1 MSTMLEQAIIDA
13 GALKE
18 AAIKNAEAAVI
29 EKYSADIKEAVD
41 SLLEEDELGEAEDD
55 LGLGGDLGGDLGGGL
70 GDEAGAPADALPGVP
85 PAATDGENL
94 CPCPDEQ
101 EEIVVDFEQ
110 LAAAADAEAGLDPL
124 APGAEPELPG
134 AEEAGLDAE
143 LGLGDEEEEELD
155 LSEEMIDNVI
165 DEILK
170 VDHESVP
177 SGTAGGHA
185 SNPAEEQAEGDAVL
199 AKARDTEQKDEDKEK
214 AKAIKDLQERADK
227 LAKNNAI
234 LRENREKYMKVINHL
249 KTKVNETNLSN
260 AKLLYTNKILN
271 SDSLNER
278 QKNKVADAISRADTV
293 EEAKVIYETLQGAVE
308 SSRSKRQPKSLSE
321 AVSRRSSAFMP
332 RRTQNLQETKNPEMD
347 RWAILAG
354 IKDK

>member
-18 AAIKNAEAAVI
+18 AAIKNAEAAII

-55 LGLGGDLGGDLGGGL
+55 LGLGGELGGGL
-70 GDEAGAPADALPGVP
+70 EDPAGAPADVLPDVT

-94 CPCPDEQ
+94 CPCPDE
-101 EEIVVDFEQ
+101 EEEVVVDFDQ
-110 LAAAADAEAGLDPL
+110 LAAAADAELGMDPA
-124 APGAEPELPG
+124 APGAALDMPQP
-134 AEEAGLDAE
+134 EEAGLDAE
-143 LGLGDEEEEELD
+143 LGLDDEEEELELTENLVD
-155 LSEEMIDNVI
+155 SVI

-177 SGTAGGHA
+177 SGTTGGHA
-185 SNPAEEQAEGDAVL
+185 ANPAEEQAEADAAL
-199 AKARDTEQKDEDKEK
+199 AKARDTEQKDEDKER
-214 AKAIKDLQERADK
+214 AKAVKDLQEKVER
-227 LAKNNAI
+227 LSKNNAI

-249 KTKVNETNLSN
+249 ETKINETNLSN

-278 QKNKVADAISRADTV
+278 QKNKVAEAISRADTV
-293 EEAKVIYETLQGAVE
+293 EAARVVYETLQSAVE
-308 SSRSKRQPKSLSE
+308 SSREKRQPKSLSE
-321 AVSRRSSAFMP
+321 AVTRKSSAFMP
-332 RRTQNLQETKNPEMD
+332 RRANNLQEAKNPEMD

-354 IKDK
+354 IKKDK

>member
-29 EKYSADIKEAVD
+29 EKYSVDIKEAVD
-41 SLLEEDELGEAEDD
+41 SLLEEDELELGEAEDD
-55 LGLGGDLGGDLGGGL
+55 LGLGGDLGGMGM
-70 GDEAGAPADALPGVP
+70 GDEAGDVLPDIT

-101 EEIVVDFEQ
+101 EEVIVDFEQ
-110 LAAAADAEAGLDPL
+110 LAAAADAESGLDPL
-124 APGAEPELPG
+124 APGSEPEFPG
-134 AEEAGLDAE
+134 AEEAGLDSE
-143 LGLGDEEEEELD
+143 LGLDDEEEDEEFE
-155 LSEEMIDNVI
+155 LSEKMIDNVI

-170 VDHESVP
+170 VDHEARP
-177 SGTAGGHA
+177 SGTVGGHA
-185 SNPAEEQAEGDAVL
+185 SNPTEEEAEGDAIL
-199 AKARDTEQKDEDKEK
+199 AKARDTEEVELNKTKE
-214 AKAIKDLQERADK
+214 KAIKDLQERATK

-234 LRENREKYMKVINHL
+234 LRENRDKYMKVINHL
-249 KTKVNETNLSN
+249 KVKVNETNLSN

-271 SDSLNER
+271 SGSLNER
-278 QKNKVADAISRADTV
+278 QKNKLAEAISRAKTV
-293 EEAKVIYETLQGAVE
+293 EEARVIFQTLQSAVE
-308 SSRSKRQPKSLSE
+308 SGRTKRQPKSLSE
-321 AVSRRSSAFMP
+321 AVAKRTSAFMP
-332 RRTQNLQETKNPEMD
+332 RRTQNLQETKNPEVD